1 MKVQSHTIAQAFVQ
15 DDVLTIVPNAK
26 PVIVNFGARTPYQYL
41 LDELRERRRR
51 RGFTKRRT
59 EEAIRSELKALRPR
73 SPQGAASK
81 PRARAQRSKA
91 TRRTSSRGSPD
102 DSAGEPE
109 PYVAKALPP
118 WAVAALQEIR
128 SLKEVGT

>member
-1 MKVQSHTIAQAFVQ
+1 VREKVESHNIAQAFVH
-15 DDVLTIVPNAK
+15 DDVLTIVAE
-26 PVIVNFGARTPYQYL
+26 PVIVNFGARSEYQYL

-59 EEAIRSELKALRPR
+59 EEAIRSELRALRPR
-73 SPQGAASK
+73 RPQGTASK

-102 DSAGEPE
+102 DSGSDPEPE
-109 PYVAKALPP
+109 ALPP
-118 WAVAALQEIR
+118 WAAAALQEIR
-128 SLKEVGT
+128 SLKEAGP